1 MDRIGSITSLIEAIR
16 DKIFQNYLRADVS
29 AEIEGLVEIVAGDE
43 VAILALIDCLKTDPG
58 GLVQNAIAEALVDTE
73 NEFAVAHLMAIVF
86 DRQAQWELRSRLI
99 TKLGSSFSRQ
109 MIDRDMFTSDM
120 VEIMNDK
127 QEDLTVRRSA
137 LKTLEESCGQSIL
150 TAIAICALLADKDM
164 YGAAGKVIEA
174 AKRSAVNRS
183 EEGVVSFLNGQMEAL
198 HKKGVAVR
206 IPQFEQIDRPV
217 LAAIREASWYWSSE
231 DKYKIFPCMRLGMV
245 KGKCLTLEKLT
256 QEFGLRYY
264 SKFFSEVDCAEAG
277 ETISR
282 YLGHHVVD
290 GTELM
295 PQDRAIALA
304 KEFLDCLNADN
315 GDRTRVRYYTGSSA
329 TFHFRDVGI
338 IGIGEETAGCIW
350 VSGND

>member
-1 MDRIGSITSLIEAIR
+1 MDSMGSITSLIEAIR
-16 DKIFQNYLRADVS
+16 DKIFQNYHGADVS
-29 AEIEGLVEIVAGDE
+29 AEIEGLVEIVVGDK
-43 VAILALIDCLKTDPG
+43 VAILALIDCLKTEPG
-58 GLVQNAIAEALVDTE
+58 WFVQDAIAKALVDTK
-73 NEFAVAHLMAIVF
+73 NEHAVDCLMDIVA

-99 TKLGSSFSRQ
+99 GVLGSFFSRQ
-109 MIDRDMFTSDM
+109 MINHDTFTRDM

-127 QEDLTVRRSA
+127 QEDRTVRQKA

-150 TAIAICALLADKDM
+150 TAIAICALLGDKDM
-164 YGAAGKVIEA
+164 YEAAGEVIELVKGYA
-174 AKRSAVNRS
+174 
-183 EEGVVSFLNGQMEAL
+183 EEDVVSFLNGQMEAL

-217 LAAIREASWYWSSE
+217 LASIREASRYWSSE

-264 SKFFSEVDCAEAG
+264 PKSFSEVDCVKAG
-277 ETISR
+277 EIISWH
-282 YLGHHVVD
+282 LGHHVAC

-295 PQDRAIALA
+295 LQDKAIALA

-315 GDRTRVRYYTGSSA
+315 GDQTRVRYYTGSSA

-338 IGIGEETAGCIW
+338 IGVGEQTAGCIW
-350 VSGND
+350 VSGDD